1 MNPVNR
7 FVRPVFHDAG
17 RHDDTESTESCSEEE
32 VAATRQYDETVS
44 QLARALMAW
53 TPELIGPDVT
63 ACASHPAAGTF
74 ALFLTE
80 LEIETRPRL
89 ELRREVLAWLKGLG
103 GNAARQQ
110 HVLDKVGENIGAIPA
125 MALYRQLRDTN

>member
-7 FVRPVFHDAG
+7 SVFAGLRDAHWD
-17 RHDDTESTESCSEEE
+17 RDTESTESCSEELAGDRLDHE
-32 VAATRQYDETVS
+32 AVS

-53 TPELIGPDVT
+53 TPELIGPDVA

-74 ALFLTE
+74 ALFLTQ

-89 ELRREVLAWLKGLG
+89 QLRNEVLAWLKGLG
-103 GNAARQQ
+103 GNAAEQQ
-110 HVLDKVGENIGAIPA
+110 QVLDKVGENGATIPA
-125 MALYRQLRDTN
+125 MVLYR

>member
-7 FVRPVFHDAG
+7 SIFSGLRDAC
-17 RHDDTESTESCSEEE
+17 READTESTESCSEEE
-32 VAATRQYDETVS
+32 AAGNKLHHEAVS

-53 TPELIGPDVT
+53 TPELIGPDVA
-63 ACASHPAAGTF
+63 ACASHPAASMF
-74 ALFLTE
+74 ATFLTR

-89 ELRREVLAWLKGLG
+89 QLRHEVLAWLKGLG

-110 HVLDKVGENIGAIPA
+110 QVLDKVGEDGATIPA
-125 MALYRQLRDTN
+125 MLLFRLLRETD